1 MNQLPVR
8 SKGAVGRAFAMFAG
22 ARALNCTPGSAGGVA
37 LSVAGAAAGAGAGA
51 VPHAET
57 AMLAAVTIATA
68 IRLKLELMMAM
79 CLRNLSRYF
88 ESGVPRRAGRSVS
101 SRPSARISFRKM
113 PAGSPVRTGLTIT
126 VTLSP
131 GLMMFDFQPAR
142 IR

>member
-8 SKGAVGRAFAMFAG
+8 SNGAAGRGFAMFSG
-22 ARALNCTPGSAGGVA
+22 ASALNCFPGSDAGAGSA
-37 LSVAGAAAGAGAGA
+37 AGAAAGAGAGA
-51 VPHAET
+51 VLHAET

-68 IRLKLELMMAM
+68 IRLRLDLMTDT
-79 CLRNLSRYF
+79 CLRTVQRYF
-88 ESGVPRRAGRSVS
+88 ESGVPRRAGRSVN

-113 PAGSPVRTGLTIT
+113 PAGSPVRTGLTTT

-142 IR
+142 TR